1 MNKKDIRNAK
11 HLNRDI
17 EHEYDLDS
25 PMKQSKS
32 LLLYALIA
40 FDAILASIAIVI
52 FMYLFMY

>member
-11 HLNRDI
+11 HLNRDM

-40 FDAILASIAIVI
+40 FDSILASISIVI
-52 FMYLFMY
+52 FMYLY

>member
-11 HLNRDI
+11 HLNRDM
-17 EHEYDLDS
+17 EHNYDLDS
-25 PMKQSKS
+25 PTKQSKS

-40 FDAILASIAIVI
+40 FDSILASIAIVI

>member
-11 HLNRDI
+11 HLNRNM

-32 LLLYALIA
+32 WLLYALIT
-40 FDAILASIAIVI
+40 FSSILASIALVI
-52 FMYLFMY
+52 FMCFFMD

>member
-11 HLNRDI
+11 HLNRNM

-32 LLLYALIA
+32 WLLYALIT
-40 FDAILASIAIVI
+40 FGSILASIALVI
-52 FMYLFMY
+52 FMCFFMD

>member
-11 HLNRDI
+11 HLNRDM

-32 LLLYALIA
+32 WLYAFIA
-40 FDAILASIAIVI
+40 FDSILASIAIII
-52 FMYLFMY
+52 FMYLFMN